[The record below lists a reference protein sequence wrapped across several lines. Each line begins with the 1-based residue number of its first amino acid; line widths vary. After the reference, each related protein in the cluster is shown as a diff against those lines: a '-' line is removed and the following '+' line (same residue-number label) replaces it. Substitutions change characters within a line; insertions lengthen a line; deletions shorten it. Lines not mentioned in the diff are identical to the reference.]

1 MQKNKNIQPGQ
12 EKQDFIVKKECNKFA
27 HSDPASVLSGISTCS
42 ARPFDQVEIAE
53 ENLWLP

>member
-27 HSDPASVLSGISTCS
+27 HEFRSTKCPERDFNLQR
-42 ARPFDQVEIAE
+42 AAVRPS
-53 ENLWLP
+53 